1 MLRVHTSKAI
11 FRSKKACKI
20 SSQGHYVKAHYWILP
35 TRYVVFVIR
44 ILCRTADCMKITEN
58 VAFVF
63 FFFQIWHFPPIF
75 VLFKLIYLELA
86 KFTIF
91 LAFLI
96 NFCPLKMQSANVARF
111 ARNV

>member
-63 FFFQIWHFPPIF
+63 FFQIWHFPPIF

-96 NFCPLKMQSANVARF
+96 NFCPLKMQSTNVARF

>member
-58 VAFVF
+58 VAF
-63 FFFQIWHFPPIF
+63 FFQIWHFPPIF